1 MTEEIRIPTP
11 EEAYVNA
18 IAAAKNRAVDA
29 DEYREKLND
38 IKERYMG
45 ESGPLLQELGKN
57 MDIEALVLEFE
68 NSKLEKAA

>member
-1 MTEEIRIPTP
+1 MTEEIRIPTS
-11 EEAYVNA
+11 EEAYINA
-18 IAAAKNRAVDA
+18 IVAAKNRAVDA
-29 DEYREKLND
+29 DEYRTKLND

-45 ESGPLLQELGKN
+45 ESVPLLQELGKN